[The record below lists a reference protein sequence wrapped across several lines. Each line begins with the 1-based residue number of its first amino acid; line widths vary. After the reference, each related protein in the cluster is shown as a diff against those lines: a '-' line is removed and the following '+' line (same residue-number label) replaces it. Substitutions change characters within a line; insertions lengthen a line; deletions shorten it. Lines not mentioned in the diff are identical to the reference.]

1 MRSSKEVPGDGI
13 SICGSY
19 PLSTCTGMPVESWM
33 LEFEGKLIFHELH
46 PNMIPNPDDV
56 EDGEEDAGSYPIKF
70 SDT

>member
-1 MRSSKEVPGDGI
+1 
-13 SICGSY
+13 
-19 PLSTCTGMPVESWM
+19 M

-70 SDT
+70 SDTWQRKKMKRHHFSFRKLETKMNYRDSLS